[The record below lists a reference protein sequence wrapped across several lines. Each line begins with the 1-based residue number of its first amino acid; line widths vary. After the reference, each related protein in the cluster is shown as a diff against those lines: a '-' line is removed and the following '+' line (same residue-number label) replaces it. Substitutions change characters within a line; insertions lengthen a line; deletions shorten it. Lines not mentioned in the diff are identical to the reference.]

1 MLFGVGLDGSQIL
14 LHLGSERFSPTLCVL
29 RLVRHK

>member
-1 MLFGVGLDGSQIL
+1 MLFRVGLDGSQIL
-14 LHLGSERFSPTLCVL
+14 LRFGSERLSPTLCVL